1 MLTFTILGFTFAILS
16 IICAYLIDLE
26 DLVGRGT
33 YITLTV
39 VSGLIAILC
48 ASVLLLFSYSQALLL

>member
-1 MLTFTILGFTFAILS
+1 MITIAIIGFATAILS

-48 ASVLLLFSYSQALLL
+48 AIVLLSFP